1 MLLHDTLRSL
11 LLLDLFNASDSEGG
25 HGGEEGGLTWDK
37 DRDTQARPAPTHS
50 YPGCSTNLNARRG
63 RGRGAA
69 GAAAVTHVRGYFF
82 FFFSFFLLSRKKKRT
97 FFLKRVRAD
106 RALQVSMLG

>member
-1 MLLHDTLRSL
+1 MVLHDTLRSL

-50 YPGCSTNLNARRG
+50 YPGRSLSTNFNTVPPAGGPRRG
-63 RGRGAA
+63 RGRP
-69 GAAAVTHVRGYFF
+69 RP
-82 FFFSFFLLSRKKKRT
+82 
-97 FFLKRVRAD
+97 
-106 RALQVSMLG
+106 

>member
-1 MLLHDTLRSL
+1 MVLHDTLRSL

-50 YPGCSTNLNARRG
+50 YPGRSTNLPPRRG
-63 RGRGAA
+63 RR
-69 GAAAVTHVRGYFF
+69 AAAVTAAAGLFF
-82 FFFSFFLLSRKKKRT
+82 LFSFSFFLLKKRS
-97 FFLKRVRAD
+97 FF
-106 RALQVSMLG
+106 